1 MATEL
6 LKQILAREQDGHTSI
21 ENANQRARMMVKEA
35 QEQARKTT
43 SDIVEAAR
51 RKRTELEKGAEMEAH
66 ARASKILADARHEI
80 ERLDSLAKHKQDKVL
95 KHLLSQIL
103 TR

>member
-6 LKQILAREQDGHTSI
+6 LQQILAREKDGHASI
-21 ENANQRARMMVKEA
+21 ENANERARMMVKEA

-43 SDIVEAAR
+43 SDMLEAAH
-51 RKRTELEKGAEMEAH
+51 RKCAELKKRAEAEAR
-66 ARASKILADARHEI
+66 ASASKILAKARDEI
-80 ERLDSLAKHKQDKVL
+80 ERLDSLAKRKQGKVL

-103 TR
+103 TG